1 MIKVYF
7 FSYFCHEFIPDFC
20 VVKAWNRIQKLVEFF
35 NIFQRFQFF
44 WTQDRPFLPA
54 TAQTGDFFLVQYST
68 YSTGQHNKVQYST
81 VQYSTVQYSTIQH
94 TIESETYHHKHI
106 DIVIV
111 SVIVSV
117 LFGTVDFGLCNS
129 LVERYHCLKWCR
141 FIFSV
146 WKTIIFNCGFSI
158 KFTCGI
164 I

>member
-1 MIKVYF
+1 MSSSLTSAWLRPGIEFRNLLNFSISSKGFNSSELRTDLF
-7 FSYFCHEFIPDFC
+7 FRPLHKQEIS
-20 VVKAWNRIQKLVEFF
+20 
-35 NIFQRFQFF
+35 F
-44 WTQDRPFLPA
+44 WFSTVH
-54 TAQTGDFFLVQYST
+54 TAQDST
-68 YSTGQHNKVQYST
+68 IK
-81 VQYSTVQYSTIQH
+81 YSTVQYSTIQH

-106 DIVIV
+106 DI
-111 SVIVSV
+111 VIVSV